1 MNLQGIKSPSTQFLE
16 AGAAGVQPLANATS
30 SETLRFRGRVV
41 GQSPLSLGS
50 SIQNLAAA
58 LQATS
63 GTALGKDAGPALF
76 RRF

>member
-1 MNLQGIKSPSTQFLE
+1 MNLQGIKSLSTPLLKP
-16 AGAAGVQPLANATS
+16 GAVSLQPLAGSTS
-30 SETLRFRGRVV
+30 AETVRFRGRVV
-41 GQSPLSLGS
+41 GQSALPLGN

-58 LQATS
+58 LQASS